1 MVRAYLQGQEQE
13 WEPGSGSECPD
24 VLHQYHQKE
33 RRQHHHHVPPAD
45 DVQHAPPDPRSG
57 RWKEHQ

>member
-24 VLHQYHQKE
+24 GLHQYHQKE
-33 RRQHHHHVPPAD
+33 RRQHHHHVRPD
-45 DVQHAPPDPRSG
+45 DDARGLPHSRSG
-57 RWKEHQ
+57 R